1 MGLLFFPM
9 DNKWKSE
16 LLATAKET
24 RWLQSN
30 EYTRINYK
38 WYVVGMKDN
47 GTAVESNTVF
57 DLEVKP
63 LLTSHVPLQFSEF

>member
-1 MGLLFFPM
+1 M

-30 EYTRINYK
+30 EYKRINYK
-38 WYVVGMKDN
+38 WYVVGMNDN
-47 GTAVESNTVF
+47 GIAVESNTVF

-63 LLTSHVPLQFSEF
+63 HLTSHVSLQFSEL